1 MKKRF
6 TNGEQSG
13 RRIMKLPKVKL
24 SLASRLKRKPGP
36 TTTRETTT
44 KSASSQR
51 LPEAAEQAA
60 SQASRPLPTSR
71 WGING
76 SGTLASN
83 KPKAAVTEAKRSECA
98 PSRRT
103 VRFEY
108 EDAKAQEVFL
118 AGSFSNW
125 DPGATQMGLAA
136 TGIGGVEVSLAPGR
150 YEYLFV
156 VDGRWTPDPKATDY
170 LPNPFGGCNSVRQVE

>member
-1 MKKRF
+1 
-6 TNGEQSG
+6 
-13 RRIMKLPKVKL
+13 MKLSKVQL

-36 TTTRETTT
+36 TTTPETTT
-44 KSASSQR
+44 KPASSQSR
-51 LPEAAEQAA
+51 PEAAEQVA
-60 SQASRPLPTSR
+60 SQAFRPLPTSR

-83 KPKAAVTEAKRSECA
+83 KPKEAVTEAKPSECA

-108 EDAKAQEVFL
+108 EDAKAHEVFL
-118 AGSFSNW
+118 AGSFSSW
-125 DPGATQMGLAA
+125 DPGAAQMGLAA
-136 TGIGGVEVSLAPGR
+136 TGIWGVELSLVPGR

-170 LPNPFGGCNSVRQVE
+170 SPNPFGGCNSVRQVE

>member
-1 MKKRF
+1 MR
-6 TNGEQSG
+6 
-13 RRIMKLPKVKL
+13 
-24 SLASRLKRKPGP
+24 
-36 TTTRETTT
+36 
-44 KSASSQR
+44 
-51 LPEAAEQAA
+51 AEQ
-60 SQASRPLPTSR
+60 
-71 WGING
+71 
-76 SGTLASN
+76 
-83 KPKAAVTEAKRSECA
+83 
-98 PSRRT
+98 T

-136 TGIGGVEVSLAPGR
+136 TGIWGVEVSLAPGR